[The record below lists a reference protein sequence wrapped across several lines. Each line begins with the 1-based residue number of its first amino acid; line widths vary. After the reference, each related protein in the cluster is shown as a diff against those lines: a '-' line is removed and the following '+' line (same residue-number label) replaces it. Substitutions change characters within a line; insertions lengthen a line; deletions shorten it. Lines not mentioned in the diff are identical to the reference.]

1 MFPLLRSKS
10 LGDSIEEPL
19 LSQSIVS
26 PSSLPDVVGT
36 VALSNSV
43 EWKLGNKIEWS
54 IYMETEVLV
63 KSLSLRSLC
72 FIKINN
78 IPLLMLSSIVT
89 PNTNLLTF
97 LVFASSNIED
107 LAGLPVDE
115 LAVLI
120 LEDLEPS

>member
-1 MFPLLRSKS
+1 VESEFFVES
-10 LGDSIEEPL
+10 LGF
-19 LSQSIVS
+19 
-26 PSSLPDVVGT
+26 
-36 VALSNSV
+36 
-43 EWKLGNKIEWS
+43 KLGG
-54 IYMETEVLV
+54 
-63 KSLSLRSLC
+63 

-78 IPLLMLSSIVT
+78 LPLLVLSSIVT